1 MTTDSDGSGRRV
13 SFGLP
18 VSMPRTRLVW
28 HLFAGWCLLM
38 TAVLTVCLW
47 LGSVQLANVAVDA
60 QRQRLMDLGRGLVS
74 LVDDAEAPGDAASL
88 EAIAGFAM
96 PEGIDVA
103 LLAGDGQ
110 PLAGAAPTPVHRWLD
125 GPILTEARRGHDS
138 SGSWYDGVTRRR
150 WVAVAMPHGP
160 QGGPPHRI
168 LTLAADTT
176 TPDRSLRRAQ
186 AILAGGLAVCAAV
199 AIGSAWLVARYV
211 ARPVEALCDAAHRLA
226 AGDVDVPLPHSNLAE
241 VAGLA
246 AAFGRL
252 REQLV
257 ERGLTI
263 GRQGTQQEAVL
274 GSMIEGVLAI
284 DARQRIVGMNR
295 AAAEL
300 LGIDIDDVLRRPLQ
314 EVVRNPDLRR
324 FALLAIDCREPVE
337 DNLVLRGLRDRT
349 IRLRGTALR
358 DVSGEGGAVIVL
370 NDVTDI
376 ERLETV
382 RRDFVANVSH
392 ELKTPVASIKGFVET
407 LLDGAADDPANARR
421 FLEIVSRQADRL
433 ASIIEDLLALSRIEQ
448 SEGVGNLP
456 LEATR
461 IADVFAA
468 VVADCGPRAL
478 EQSIAL
484 ETRCHESLMAEV
496 NPPLLEQAVIN
507 LVDNAIKYSEPGDT
521 VRLEADIEPGKVGD
535 EFVIRVADDGAG
547 IEVEHLPRLF
557 ERFYRADKA
566 RSRKLGGTGLGLA
579 IVKHIVQAH
588 RGSVT
593 VESTPGVGS
602 TFTIRLPAGAGA

>member
-1 MTTDSDGSGRRV
+1 MTISCLRARGVVAEQIGEASWRV
-13 SFGLP
+13 
-18 VSMPRTRLVW
+18 
-28 HLFAGWCLLM
+28 
-38 TAVLTVCLW
+38 
-47 LGSVQLANVAVDA
+47 
-60 QRQRLMDLGRGLVS
+60 
-74 LVDDAEAPGDAASL
+74 EPG
-88 EAIAGFAM
+88 EIAGTDLQIE
-96 PEGIDVA
+96 PD
-103 LLAGDGQ
+103 LSNAG
-110 PLAGAAPTPVHRWLD
+110 PF
-125 GPILTEARRGHDS
+125 
-138 SGSWYDGVTRRR
+138 
-150 WVAVAMPHGP
+150 
-160 QGGPPHRI
+160 
-168 LTLAADTT
+168 LAAA
-176 TPDRSLRRAQ
+176 LV
-186 AILAGGLAVCAAV
+186 AGGE
-199 AIGSAWLVARYV
+199 
-211 ARPVEALCDAAHRLA
+211 VEAA
-226 AGDVDVPLPHSNLAE
+226 LPHTDLAE

-295 AAAEL
+295 AAADL
-300 LGIDIDDVLRRPLQ
+300 LGVDLDDVIRRPLQ

-337 DNLVLRGLRDRT
+337 DDLVLRGQRDRT

-407 LLDGAADDPANARR
+407 LLDGAVEDPDNARR
-421 FLEIVSRQADRL
+421 FLGIVGRQADRL

-448 SEGVGNLP
+448 SEGAGNLP
-456 LEATR
+456 LEPTR
-461 IADVFAA
+461 IAEVFRA
-468 VVADCGPRAL
+468 VLADCGPRAA
-478 EQSIAL
+478 ERSIRL
-484 ETRCHESLMAEV
+484 ETSCPDTLEAAV

-507 LVDNAIKYSEPGDT
+507 LVDNAIKYSEPGRE
-521 VRLEADIEPGKVGD
+521 VRLEAGSQTGGESGADGSRL
-535 EFVIRVADDGAG
+535 VIRVADQGAG
-547 IEVEHLPRLF
+547 IEEEHLPRLF
-557 ERFYRADKA
+557 ERFYRVDKA
-566 RSRKLGGTGLGLA
+566 RSRKLGGTGLGLS

-588 RGSVT
+588 GGSIT
-593 VESTPGVGS
+593 VASTPGVGS
-602 TFTIRLPAGAGA
+602 TFEIRLPAGP

>member
-1 MTTDSDGSGRRV
+1 
-13 SFGLP
+13 
-18 VSMPRTRLVW
+18 MPRTRLVW
-28 HLFAGWCLLM
+28 HLFVGWCLVVVGLVV
-38 TAVLTVCLW
+38 ACIS
-47 LGSVQLANVAVDA
+47 LGSVQLAKLTDACQQERLVAI
-60 QRQRLMDLGRGLVS
+60 GRGMAE
-74 LVDDAEAPGDAASL
+74 LVDTKAVSRFAAAAGIEVEILDEHAAAQPDSARGQDRVLPDGDILADARQGR
-88 EAIAGFAM
+88 IG
-96 PEGIDVA
+96 
-103 LLAGDGQ
+103 
-110 PLAGAAPTPVHRWLD
+110 
-125 GPILTEARRGHDS
+125 
-138 SGSWYDGVTRRR
+138 SGGWYDDATRRR
-150 WVAVAMPHGP
+150 WTVVAFPDGP
-160 QGGPPHRI
+160 RGKPPERI
-168 LTLAADTT
+168 FLLSADASDADRALWRSQRTLAAWC
-176 TPDRSLRRAQ
+176 
-186 AILAGGLAVCAAV
+186 AGGGALALAA
-199 AIGSAWLVARYV
+199 GWLVARQA
-211 ARPVEALCDAAHRLA
+211 ARPIENLMDAATKLA
-226 AGDVDVPLPHSNLAE
+226 AGDVDATLPTSDVSE
-241 VAGLA
+241 IAGLA

-300 LGIDIDDVLRRPLQ
+300 LDVELDDVLRKPLQ

-337 DNLVLRGLRDRT
+337 DDLVLRGPRDRT

-407 LLDGAADDPANARR
+407 LLDGAMDDPADTRR
-421 FLEIVSRQADRL
+421 FLEIVARQADRL

-456 LEATR
+456 LEKAH
-461 IADVFAA
+461 IGDVFTA
-468 VVADCGPRAL
+468 VVADCGPRAV
-478 EQSIAL
+478 ERSIGF
-484 ETRCHESLMAEV
+484 ETRCAESLVAAV

-507 LVDNAIKYSEPGDT
+507 LVDNAIKYSDPGDT
-521 VRLEADIEPGKVGD
+521 VRLEADLESGKDGAD
-535 EFVIRVADDGAG
+535 LVIRVADDGAG
-547 IEVEHLPRLF
+547 IAAEHLPRLF

-566 RSRKLGGTGLGLA
+566 RSRTLGGTGLGLA

-588 RGSVT
+588 GGTVS

-602 TFTIRLPAGAGA
+602 VFTIRLPAGG